1 MKKAVLTL
9 MMLTASATAFA
20 QSGAHLDQQKVDSD
34 MQQLSAIKEEGAAF
48 IMIDE
53 NLSYVAVEFV
63 GKWEEINNYVSHKE
77 AKKRK
82 LEKVNKQFVYS
93 QVGETLESL
102 EQKVVDH
109 IYADQP
115 KYFSVDVYRDY
126 HGDSGEFNYLARVV
140 EYN

>member
-20 QSGAHLDQQKVDSD
+20 QSGAHLDQQNVDSD

-53 NLSYVAVEFV
+53 NSSYVAVEYV

-77 AKKRK
+77 AKQRK

-93 QVGETLESL
+93 QTGETLTSL
-102 EQKVVDH
+102 EHVDH
-109 IYADQP
+109 IQADQP

>member
-1 MKKAVLTL
+1 MKKAVITL

-20 QSGAHLDQQKVDSD
+20 KGGAHLDQKKVDSD

-53 NLSYVAVEFV
+53 DSSYVAVEYV
-63 GKWEEINNYVSHKE
+63 GKW
-77 AKKRK
+77 
-82 LEKVNKQFVYS
+82 EKVNKQFVYS
-93 QVGETLESL
+93 KTGETLASL
-102 EQKVVDH
+102 EQKIVDH
-109 IYADQP
+109 IQADQP

-126 HGDSGEFNYLARVV
+126 HGDSGEFNYLTRVV

>member
-1 MKKAVLTL
+1 MKKAVITL

-20 QSGAHLDQQKVDSD
+20 QGGVHVDQQKVDSD

-53 NLSYVAVEFV
+53 DSSYVAIEYV

-77 AKKRK
+77 AKQRK
-82 LEKVNKQFVYS
+82 LEKVNKRFVYS
-93 QVGETLESL
+93 QTGETLASL
-102 EQKVVDH
+102 EQKIVDH
-109 IYADQP
+109 IQAEQP

-126 HGDSGEFNYLARVV
+126 HGASGEFNYLARVV

>member
-1 MKKAVLTL
+1 MKKAVITL

-20 QSGAHLDQQKVDSD
+20 QGGVHVDQQKVDSG

-53 NLSYVAVEFV
+53 DSSYVAIEYV
-63 GKWEEINNYVSHKE
+63 GKWEEINNYVSYKE
-77 AKKRK
+77 AKQRK
-82 LEKVNKQFVYS
+82 LEKVNKRFVYS
-93 QVGETLESL
+93 QTGESLASL
-102 EQKVVDH
+102 EQKIVDH
-109 IYADQP
+109 IQADQP

-126 HGDSGEFNYLARVV
+126 HGASGEFNYLARVV